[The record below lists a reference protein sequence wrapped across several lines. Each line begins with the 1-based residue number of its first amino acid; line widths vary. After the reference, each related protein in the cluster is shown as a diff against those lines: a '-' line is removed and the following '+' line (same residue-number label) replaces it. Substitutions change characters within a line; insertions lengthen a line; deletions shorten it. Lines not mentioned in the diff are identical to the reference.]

1 MLQMQSTELVF
12 SVLNAANIPLGS
24 FLKTA
29 VVNISG
35 CGQEFHKM

>member
-1 MLQMQSTELVF
+1 MSQMLSAELVF
-12 SVLNAANIPLGS
+12 SALNAANIPLGS

-35 CGQEFHKM
+35 CGLEFHKM